1 MIENAHV
8 ETASFIWLIVG
19 AVLWIA
25 VPVAIAIIWKL
36 KKKEPITSI
45 LVGAATFLLFA
56 LILEKPI
63 QNVLAFPTAMGLP
76 EHTVSRFLNAN
87 PVLLAL
93 VAGLFPGVFEETGRL
108 IAFKTVLRKRKNKET
123 SISYGI
129 GHGGFEVILILG
141 LTYIQY
147 IAYAVM
153 LNTGTFGTV
162 VDQVVSQAPEQL
174 GSIESVV
181 SLLTGFSFADLSIAF
196 VERIF
201 AVLFHIG
208 ASIFVFYA
216 CKDKKRFW
224 LYPFAIILH
233 TGMDFIGALSIFNV
247 INLSAWTLE
256 GIVAVFG
263 LLTFFGAYL
272 LLYRKLYENYI
283 SGMALAKAASA
294 AGIET
299 YHGTAKRLMENR
311 HYLGDDFYPAII
323 DQETFDEAA
332 AIRLERAGKL
342 GRLNRKKNSK
352 PAASP
357 TSFRMAV
364 AEQHYEDPRLQAEYI
379 YSLIESEVS

>member
-174 GSIESVV
+174 GSIESIV

-272 LLYRKLYENYI
+272 LLYRK
-283 SGMALAKAASA
+283 
-294 AGIET
+294 
-299 YHGTAKRLMENR
+299 
-311 HYLGDDFYPAII
+311 D
-323 DQETFDEAA
+323 
-332 AIRLERAGKL
+332 
-342 GRLNRKKNSK
+342 
-352 PAASP
+352 
-357 TSFRMAV
+357 V
-364 AEQHYEDPRLQAEYI
+364 
-379 YSLIESEVS
+379 

>member
-1 MIENAHV
+1 MRRCRDMIENAHV

-263 LLTFFGAYL
+263 LLTFFGASMSMPSHHGYFSMMRTISE
-272 LLYRKLYENYI
+272 RKVSCAPSVL
-283 SGMALAKAASA
+283 SRSALKMLFVPSL
-294 AGIET
+294 EMVKS
-299 YHGTAKRLMENR
+299 HLMCG
-311 HYLGDDFYPAII
+311 HI
-323 DQETFDEAA
+323 
-332 AIRLERAGKL
+332 
-342 GRLNRKKNSK
+342 
-352 PAASP
+352 
-357 TSFRMAV
+357 
-364 AEQHYEDPRLQAEYI
+364 
-379 YSLIESEVS
+379 LI